1 MFFFMAFDKID
12 AVFDL
17 SVNVVIVGG
26 IEVSPKNVFLVE
38 HQLEELNQ
46 ELILGCIDFAD
57 RHIYLLPSLGFI
69 LQVEQVLLEFFLKLL
84 PALSCLRFE
93 TCHKVLLHDLE
104 VLPELYSCL
113 VAVRMEKPFYF

>member
-1 MFFFMAFDKID
+1 MAFDKID

-104 VLPELYSCL
+104 VLSELYPCL

>member
-1 MFFFMAFDKID
+1 MAFDKID

-17 SVNVVIVGG
+17 SVNVVIVGC
-26 IEVSPKNVFLVE
+26 IEVSPKNVFLIE

-46 ELILGCIDFAD
+46 ELILGCINFID
-57 RHIYLLPSLGFI
+57 RHIYFLPSLGLIF
-69 LQVEQVLLEFFLKLL
+69 QVEQVLLEFFLKFL

-104 VLPELYSCL
+104 VLSELYPCL